1 MITRDQPTAP
11 ADARPEI
18 TAPAEYL
25 KFAVIQRGHTVH
37 GAGETADAALEDA
50 LRYLGTDRSD
60 QPYTLETL
68 LLAVRY
74 SPRTM
79 GGLEL
84 IERREDPEFFDRYL
98 RVVGGYRFDGTGWL
112 WAE

>member
-1 MITRDQPTAP
+1 MITRDQPATP
-11 ADARPEI
+11 TDAQ
-18 TAPAEYL
+18 YL
-25 KFAVIQRGHTVH
+25 EFAVIQRGCTVH

-60 QPYTLETL
+60 QPYTMETL

-74 SPRTM
+74 SPRTS

-84 IERREDPEFFDRYL
+84 VERREDPEFFD
-98 RVVGGYRFDGTGWL
+98 GHFEASSAFRFDGTGWL